1 MEQQDLYLWLSVYN
15 IILKKKA
22 QEFMDYISAPELAKN
37 GALKLCEENCIL
49 HRELFNQKFGLFQIT
64 QRHPLT
70 EA

>member
-22 QEFMDYISAPELAKN
+22 QVFMDYISAPELAKN

-49 HRELFNQKFGLFQIT
+49 HRE
-64 QRHPLT
+64 
-70 EA
+70 